1 LRIELED
8 VRKRFH
14 GAPALNGVS
23 LEIASG
29 SRVALVGP
37 NGSGKSTL
45 ARALMGMLRCEGSV
59 WLDGWDAFR
68 DRAEVASRTAYV
80 PQAQPQLSAT
90 VGEIADAVTRLRGLD
105 PGRIRA
111 VADELGLDVAAVAD
125 RPVRA
130 LSGGMKQKLL
140 IALALAAPS
149 SLLIMDEPTTSLD
162 ARTRETFFRLFDE
175 HLPSA
180 TLLLSSHRLEEVGRL
195 VDRVVFLEEGR
206 VTLDAAVGDPDVRRR
221 MGGA

>member
-1 LRIELED
+1 MRIELED
-8 VRKRFH
+8 VRKRFR
-14 GAPALNGVS
+14 GALALNGVS
-23 LEIASG
+23 LEIESG

-59 WLDGWDAFR
+59 RLDGWDAFR
-68 DRAEVASRTAYV
+68 DRLQVALHAAYV
-80 PQAQPQLSAT
+80 PQAQPQLGAT
-90 VGEIADAVTRLRGLD
+90 VGEIVEVVTRLRGLE
-105 PGRIRA
+105 PGRIRG
-111 VADELGLDVAAVAD
+111 VADELQLDLDAVAS

-149 SLLIMDEPTTSLD
+149 SLLVMDEPTASLD
-162 ARTRETFFRLFDE
+162 ARTRETFFRLFEE
-175 HLPSA
+175 HLPNA

>member
-1 LRIELED
+1 LRIELDD
-8 VRKRFH
+8 VRKQFR
-14 GAPALNGVS
+14 GALALNGVS
-23 LEIASG
+23 LEIATG

-59 WLDGWDAFR
+59 RLDEWDAFR
-68 DRAEVASRTAYV
+68 DRAQVAHRTAYV
-80 PQAQPQLSAT
+80 PQAQPQLGAT
-90 VGEIADAVTRLRGLD
+90 VGEITEAVTRLRGLD
-105 PGRIRA
+105 PARIRA
-111 VADELGLDVAAVAD
+111 VADELQLDVDAVAG
-125 RPVRA
+125 RPVRV

-149 SLLIMDEPTTSLD
+149 SLLVMDEPTASLD
-162 ARTRETFFRLFDE
+162 ARTRETFFRLFEE
-175 HLPSA
+175 HLPGA